1 VGHLVAAPDKFAGT
15 ASAAEVAEAAVHGA
29 RRCGWSAEAAPMAD
43 GGEGLLE
50 AVGGDRRSTTVTGP
64 LGQPVEAEWRLVP
77 AGPGE
82 PGPTAVIEMARA
94 AGRALVPHP
103 TGDDPVRATTTGVGE
118 LVRAAVAAGARQVVV
133 GCGGSATTDGG
144 WGAVEALGSPAAL
157 DGASLVVACDVTT
170 PFRQAAD
177 VFGPQKGA
185 DPAQVALLGARLDE
199 LADRYRA
206 ELGVDVDQLPGAGA
220 AGGLAGGLAA
230 LGARLVPGF
239 ELVASLVGLPRRL
252 ERADVV
258 MTGEGRL
265 DPPSLAGKVVGGVL
279 SLVEDR
285 RPVLCVVGDAD
296 PAMEGRTPGN
306 VVVVRLTELAGP
318 ERARREVGRLVE
330 EAVASYLGS
339 P

>member
-1 VGHLVAAPDKFAGT
+1 
-15 ASAAEVAEAAVHGA
+15 
-29 RRCGWSAEAAPMAD
+29 
-43 GGEGLLE
+43 
-50 AVGGDRRSTTVTGP
+50 
-64 LGQPVEAEWRLVP
+64 
-77 AGPGE
+77 
-82 PGPTAVIEMARA
+82 
-94 AGRALVPHP
+94 
-103 TGDDPVRATTTGVGE
+103 
-118 LVRAAVAAGARQVVV
+118 
-133 GCGGSATTDGG
+133 
-144 WGAVEALGSPAAL
+144 
-157 DGASLVVACDVTT
+157 
-170 PFRQAAD
+170 
-177 VFGPQKGA
+177 
-185 DPAQVALLGARLDE
+185 
-199 LADRYRA
+199 
-206 ELGVDVDQLPGAGA
+206 GAGA

-279 SLVEDR
+279 SLVEGR

-296 PAMEGRTPGN
+296 PAMDGRTPGN